1 MPIALPSAAH
11 LNKDFSVKSEMTFY
25 DQMGDS
31 ATACLAKLIEDEMN
45 EILDYYGQAS
55 S

>member
-25 DQMGDS
+25 DQMG